1 MVEEQNGFRKNRNC
15 LEHIFTLSSIV
26 GSRLQEK
33 KHTFCCF
40 VDFSKAFDFVNRDL
54 LIFAL
59 KQIGINGKFL
69 NMFKAMYD
77 ETEAAVKISDKIT
90 HWFLTKTGVRQGQ
103 NDSPTAFSILINS
116 LAKDLIQL
124 QKGIQ
129 YGTAYVTVLLY
140 ADDIVILSDCEENMQ
155 IQLNKLSAWC
165 KKWRMNINIDKTK
178 IIQFRTKRSRQ
189 SNFMFYLGRDKLKL
203 TDKYRYLGCTL
214 NEYLDFRVTARTQAE
229 GSSRSLGKL
238 LSKFYLN
245 KGLGYETYKKLYN
258 SCIVP
263 IMDYSSA
270 IWGYNDNDDI
280 NKVHQRSMRNFL
292 GVYKY
297 APTAG
302 VEGDLF
308 WVRPLI

>member
-1 MVEEQNGFRKNRNC
+1 MQVARNYVASEAPSRETQTNQPFNNPISFHEVSHHVFKAKNGKAISVDGIPNEVLKNTTSIEMLTQIFNTFFNESIIPKMWKRSFICPIYKGGQKEKREPLSYRPISLISNPCKIFSSIMNSRLLEFLDNNSILVEEQNGFRKNRNC

-54 LIFAL
+54 LLFAL

-77 ETEAAVKISDKIT
+77 ETEAAVKINDKIT
-90 HWFLTKTGVRQGQ
+90 HWFHTKAGVRQGQ

-124 QKGIQ
+124 RKGIQ

-178 IIQFRTKRSRQ
+178 II
-189 SNFMFYLGRDKLKL
+189 
-203 TDKYRYLGCTL
+203 
-214 NEYLDFRVTARTQAE
+214 
-229 GSSRSLGKL
+229 
-238 LSKFYLN
+238 
-245 KGLGYETYKKLYN
+245 
-258 SCIVP
+258 
-263 IMDYSSA
+263 
-270 IWGYNDNDDI
+270 
-280 NKVHQRSMRNFL
+280 
-292 GVYKY
+292 
-297 APTAG
+297 
-302 VEGDLF
+302 
-308 WVRPLI
+308 